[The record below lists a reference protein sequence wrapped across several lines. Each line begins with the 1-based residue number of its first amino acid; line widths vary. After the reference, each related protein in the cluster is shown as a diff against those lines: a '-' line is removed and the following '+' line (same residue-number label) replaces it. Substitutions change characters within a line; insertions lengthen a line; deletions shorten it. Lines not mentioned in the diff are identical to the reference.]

1 LHPHLEVIQLQSCRV
16 RILPAKNSK
25 FDVDFLAVEDVSEGK
40 IEGKE
45 IDGVSERSPLQR
57 RDKRMN
63 PTIDGLGDADVA
75 QENGEELAGN
85 IESESVD
92 TKNVEESGPIGFLLN
107 INHIHQEGLEQG
119 GEATGDHNVAGA
131 PDALVEGET
140 VREQIATDDENGT
153 HHEEGDDLIRD
164 CLFLADEFATIETKQ
179 HMGDRRDGA

>member
-1 LHPHLEVIQLQSCRV
+1 
-16 RILPAKNSK
+16 
-25 FDVDFLAVEDVSEGK
+25 
-40 IEGKE
+40 
-45 IDGVSERSPLQR
+45 
-57 RDKRMN
+57 MN

-131 PDALVEGET
+131 PDAFVERQA
-140 VREQIATDDENGT
+140 VREQIATDDEDGA
-153 HHEEGDDLIRD
+153 HHEKGDDLIRD
-164 CLFLADEFATIETKQ
+164 SLFLADKFATIEAEQ
-179 HMGDRRDGA
+179 YMGDRRDGA